1 MTGGAGLLDMNGMPG
16 GQGNFECEDRKKEEE
31 EAECNFSQDD
41 LDRWGSCT
49 LVACRSDWQHDHLPS
64 AGAPGGWQHSS
75 GWGIC
80 SLLSAHADAFKG

>member
-41 LDRWGSCT
+41 LDRWGSCAQ
-49 LVACRSDWQHDHLPS
+49 VACRSGWQHDHPPS
-64 AGAPGGWQHSS
+64 AGAPPGWQHSS
-75 GWGIC
+75 GWGIT
-80 SLLSAHADAFKG
+80 SLLLSSC